1 MSPILLLVAT
11 FLAAPFPD
19 APIEFPPLE
28 RLGTHIIL
36 EVIDAPFALLNSS
49 TKQLAA
55 LQAAAIAGGLTIVG
69 QLVHQFPIM
78 GASTILL
85 ISESH
90 LSIHAWPER
99 GYASVDLFTC
109 GPAQPL
115 PCRQH
120 EPARFESGAGWTCAS
135 GAPVADYLDS
145 GLWVAVQTLL
155 RSLQAQGAMLT
166 WMDRGLPN
174 DRGKPQRRSASL
186 LEKVAEATKKATAAT
201 LASPPPPEGFGWL
214 GGLEREDTVEL

>member
-1 MSPILLLVAT
+1 MHFLLVALSAT
-11 FLAAPFPD
+11 FPD
-19 APIEFPPLE
+19 ALGSIHPPLYPLE

-109 GPAQPL
+109 GPAQLL

-120 EPARFESGAGWTCAS
+120 EPAHFESGAGWTCAS
-135 GAPVADYLDS
+135 GAQVANDLES
-145 GLWVAVQTLL
+145 GLWMAVQTLL
-155 RSLQAQGAMLT
+155 RLLQAQGAMLT

-174 DRGKPQRRSASL
+174 DRGKLQRRSARR
-186 LEKVAEATKKATAAT
+186 LEKADEATNKAAAAT

>member
-1 MSPILLLVAT
+1 MSPIFLLIAT

-109 GPAQPL
+109 GPAQLL

-135 GAPVADYLDS
+135 GAQVANDLES
-145 GLWVAVQTLL
+145 GLWMAVQTLL
-155 RSLQAQGAMLT
+155 RLLQAQGAMLT

-174 DRGKPQRRSASL
+174 DRGKLQRRS
-186 LEKVAEATKKATAAT
+186 EKVDEATNKAAAAT